1 MTGNSVGTWH
11 LTLGGITIRRLK
23 RMSYI
28 WNFVD
33 LARSQVTR
41 DIGQITSN

>member
-11 LTLGGITIRRLK
+11 LTLGGITICRLK
-23 RMSYI
+23 KMSYI

-33 LARSQVTR
+33 LACPQVTR
-41 DIGQITSN
+41 EIGQITSN